1 MRGCGTNAILRTLPA
16 FPFANFAA
24 PDTARPSGL
33 ISPGNLMKLHLPIR
47 ALAALVTFACAIVAS
62 AQNTGTGT
70 IAGHVYNAVTKE
82 YTRDAIVRIE
92 GTNLSTVSEGS
103 GAFSLSRVPAGEV
116 TVTVTYTGLPPVT
129 TKLTVI
135 DGETVNQEFEVGTAE
150 AEARTGEQI
159 VKLQEFTVTAEKDG
173 NAKALSRQKN
183 SMNLS
188 RSVASDAFGNITE
201 GNVGEF
207 LKFLPGVELEYVEAD
222 TRGPR
227 IGGMSSEYASV
238 TLDGKSIASADSF
251 GQYVGFENSASGTA
265 NRSFGFDSISI
276 NSIESIEI
284 NRVTSAAMDANAPA
298 GNINLKTKKA
308 FDRKGRYFGGSIST
322 VLNSQEFTL
331 RPTSGPGDRFG
342 RKWRPNFN
350 AVYSDIFFKNRLG
363 VILSIQESNLYN
375 EQYRV
380 DHTYNRTPT
389 DVDPRPQ
396 VLTQVLLKDGPKW
409 TNRGSYTATFDF
421 RATPNLTFSLN
432 ALFSRYHAQF
442 YNRQVTAIAG
452 GTRAT
457 VPGDG
462 VLSYG
467 SSPTNAGSLQFG
479 GGNGAKFTNT
489 LTFSPSFEYRRNNLR
504 LDGSFTTSHSRN
516 DYDNLA
522 HKLVANTTVN
532 NVTGIGFTA
541 TRSAADS
548 ADWKIVQTG
557 GSDWTN
563 LALQTNPRISDDNR
577 QNTIDIKSGDL
588 NARYTLPMKIPTF
601 IQVGAKRARNAQFAR
616 NSNDS
621 DKWLYVG
628 PGGGTTGSF
637 GNYPSSFTLFGSG
650 NQPGVVFTSLG
661 GGGAPPFPDRDT
673 LGELFT
679 SHPEYFVRTLPTSA
693 TGSSTS
699 GVSLANYE
707 SGTYLNQPTYDV
719 KETVTAGYLMANS
732 RIDKLILQGGVRYEL
747 TEIDS
752 TELDP
757 YSNQQVAA
765 AGYPVTATGAPNSV
779 SAIDYKYSRPRVQR
793 HGDYADYFP
802 SVSAKYSVR
811 PNILFDIGWGKAI
824 RRPDLGKISGTR
836 QINDDAQQVNTPNPN
851 LKPERSQKVAASLAY
866 FFGATGVNNVQVVA
880 SRNKVT
886 NKTLSKTLTSEEYGN
901 TDPTY
906 DGYEFISY
914 SSAPLPITYNS
925 MEYSYQQYLSFL
937 PRALQGTSLTGSYT
951 RTYVDTPP
959 GQVILGVIPHTL
971 KGTLSYSNL
980 RFKLSFSTIWQDDSG
995 PFQAANRYQKRN
1007 VKCDFSGSI
1016 TLTEKLS
1023 FFFAGRNIFEEPHL
1037 LMEKSAGNRD
1047 VLYRYENYGTNWT
1060 FGIRGSF

>member
-1 MRGCGTNAILRTLPA
+1 
-16 FPFANFAA
+16 
-24 PDTARPSGL
+24 
-33 ISPGNLMKLHLPIR
+33 MKLHLPTR
-47 ALAALVTFACAIVAS
+47 ALVALVSLACTIAAFAQTA
-62 AQNTGTGT
+62 GTGT
-70 IAGHVYNAVTKE
+70 ITGHVYNAVTKE
-82 YTRDAIVRIE
+82 YTRDATVRVE
-92 GTNLSTVSEGS
+92 GTDLSVVSETS
-103 GAFSLSRVPAGEV
+103 GYFSLQRVPVGEV
-116 TVTVTYTGLPPVT
+116 TVTVTYIGLPPVSQ
-129 TKLTVI
+129 KVTVVA
-135 DGETVNQEFEVGTAE
+135 GETTNQEFELGGAAAAAKSGE
-150 AEARTGEQI
+150 AVVQ
-159 VKLQEFTVTAEKDG
+159 LQTFTVTAEKDG

-322 VLNSQEFTL
+322 VLNSQEFGLGAT
-331 RPTSGPGDRFG
+331 PGPGDRIG

-350 AVYSDIFFKNRLG
+350 ATYSDIFFNNRLG
-363 VILSIQESNLYN
+363 IILSLQESNLYN

-380 DHTYNRTPT
+380 DHSYNRTPT
-389 DVDPRPQ
+389 ATDTRAQ

-421 RATPNLTFSLN
+421 RATPNLTLSLN

-442 YNRQVTAIAG
+442 YNRQVTMIAG

-462 VLSYG
+462 VLTYG
-467 SSPTNAGSLQFG
+467 SSPTNAGSIQFG

-489 LTFSPSFEYRRNNLR
+489 LTFSPSFEYRRENLR
-504 LDGSFTTSHSRN
+504 VDGSFTTSHSRN

-548 ADWKIVQTG
+548 ADWKITQTG

-588 NARYTLPMKIPTF
+588 NARYNLPFRLPSF
-601 IQVGAKRARNAQFAR
+601 IQVGAKRSRNAQFAR

-637 GNYPSSFTLFGSG
+637 ANYPSPFTLFGGG
-650 NQPGVVFTSLG
+650 NQPGVVFTSLS

-673 LGELFT
+673 LGELFHT
-679 SHPEYFVRTLPTSA
+679 HPEYFVRTLPTSA
-693 TGSSTS
+693 TGSSTA
-699 GVSLANYE
+699 GISLANYE

-719 KETVTAGYLMANS
+719 KETVTAGYIMGNTRLS
-732 RIDKLILQGGVRYEL
+732 KLALQGGVRYEL

-757 YSNQQVAA
+757 YSNQDVAA
-765 AGYPVTATGAPNSV
+765 AGYPVTSTGAPNSV

-802 SVSAKYSVR
+802 SATAKYSIL
-811 PNILFDIGWGKAI
+811 PNLLFDIGWGKTI

-836 QINDDAQQVNTPNPN
+836 QINDDALQVTTPNPN
-851 LKPERSQKVAASLAY
+851 LLPERSKKMAASLSY
-866 FFGATGVNNVQVVA
+866 FFGSTGVNNLQVVA

-886 NKTLSKTLTSEEYGN
+886 NKTLQKTLTSEEFGN
-901 TDPTY
+901 TDPNY
-906 DGYEFISY
+906 DGYDFVSY
-914 SSAPLPITYNS
+914 SSAPLPITYSS
-925 MEYSYQQYLSFL
+925 MEYSYQQYLNFL
-937 PRALQGTSLTGSYT
+937 PKIMQGTSLTASYT
-951 RTYVDTPP
+951 RTYVETPP
-959 GQVILGVIPHTL
+959 AQVVLGVIPHTL
-971 KGTLSYSNL
+971 KGTLGYRNTRL
-980 RFKLSFSTIWQDDSG
+980 NLSFSAIWQDDSG

-1007 VKCDFSGSI
+1007 VKCDLSGAI
-1016 TLTEKLS
+1016 TINDRLQ
-1023 FFFAGRNIFEEPHL
+1023 FFFSGRNIFETPHL
-1037 LMEKSAGNRD
+1037 LMEKSAGNPD
-1047 VLYRYENYGTNWT
+1047 VLFRYENYGTNWT
-1060 FGIRGSF
+1060 FGIKGSF

>member
-1 MRGCGTNAILRTLPA
+1 
-16 FPFANFAA
+16 
-24 PDTARPSGL
+24 
-33 ISPGNLMKLHLPIR
+33 MKLHLPIR
-47 ALAALVTFACAIVAS
+47 ALLALVSFACATVAFG
-62 AQNTGTGT
+62 QNATGT
-70 IAGHVYNAVTKE
+70 ITGHVYNAVTKE
-82 YTRDAIVRIE
+82 YTRDATVRIE
-92 GTNLSTVSEGS
+92 GTDISVVSETS
-103 GAFSLSRVPAGEV
+103 GYFSLPRVPVGEV
-116 TVTVTYTGLPPVT
+116 TVTVSYIGLPSVSQKVT
-129 TKLTVI
+129 VVA
-135 DGETVNQEFEVGTAE
+135 GETTNQEIELGKE
-150 AEARTGEQI
+150 AAAAKSGDQVI
-159 VKLQEFTVTAEKDG
+159 QLSAFTVTAEKDG
-173 NAKALSRQKN
+173 SAKALSQQKN
-183 SMNLS
+183 SMSMS

-238 TLDGKSIASADSF
+238 TLDGKNIASADSF

-308 FDRKGRYFGGSIST
+308 FDRKGRHFGASFST
-322 VLNSQEFTL
+322 VLNSEEFTL
-331 RPTSGPGDRFG
+331 RATPGPGDRTG

-350 AVYSDIFFKNRLG
+350 AFYSDIFFNNRLG
-363 VILSIQESNLYN
+363 VILNLQESNLYN

-389 DVDPRPQ
+389 ATDPRPQ

-409 TNRGSYTATFDF
+409 TNRGSYTATLDF
-421 RATPNLTFSLN
+421 RATPNLSFSLN

-442 YNRQVTAIAG
+442 YNRQVTMIAG

-462 VLSYG
+462 VLNYG
-467 SSPTNAGSLQFG
+467 SSPANVGSMQFG

-489 LTFSPSFEYRRNNLR
+489 LTFSPSFEYRRENLR
-504 LDGSFTTSHSRN
+504 VDGSFTTSHSRN

-522 HKLVANTTVN
+522 HKLVANTPVN

-541 TRSAADS
+541 TRSAADA
-548 ADWKIVQTG
+548 ADWKITQTG
-557 GSDWTN
+557 GSDWTD

-588 NARYTLPMKIPTF
+588 NARYNLPFRVPTF

-616 NSNDS
+616 NSNDL

-637 GNYPSSFTLFGSG
+637 ANYPSPFVFFQRG
-650 NQPGVVFTSLG
+650 NQPGVVFNSI
-661 GGGAPPFPDRDT
+661 GGAGGPPFPDRDT

-679 SHPEYFVRTLPTSA
+679 THPEYFVRTLPTSA
-693 TGSSTS
+693 TGSSTA

-707 SGTYLNQPTYDV
+707 AGTYLHQPTYDV
-719 KETVTAGYLMANS
+719 KETITAGYLMANS
-732 RIDKLILQGGVRYEL
+732 RLSKLVLQGGVRYEL

-752 TELDP
+752 TELNP
-757 YSNQQVAA
+757 YSNQEVAA
-765 AGYPVTATGAPNSV
+765 AGYPVTATGAPNSI
-779 SAIDYKYSRPRVQR
+779 SAIDYKYSRPRTQR

-802 SVSAKYSVR
+802 SVTAKYAIR
-811 PNILFDIGWGKAI
+811 PNFLFDIGAGKSI

-836 QINDDAQQVNTPNPN
+836 QINDDALQVNTPNPN
-851 LKPERSQKVAASLAY
+851 LLPERSKKIAASLSY
-866 FFGATGVNNVQVVA
+866 FFGGTGVNNMQIVA

-886 NKTLSKTLTSEEYGN
+886 NKTLSRTLTSEEYGN

-906 DGYEFISY
+906 ADYEFISF
-914 SSAPLPITYNS
+914 SSADLPITYNS
-925 MEYSYQQYLSFL
+925 MEYSYQQYLNFL
-937 PRALQGTSLTGSYT
+937 PKFMHGTSLTASYT
-951 RTYVDTPP
+951 RTYVETPP
-959 GQVILGVIPHTL
+959 SQVILGVIPHTL
-971 KGTLSYSNL
+971 KGTLGYRNT
-980 RFKLSFSTIWQDDSG
+980 RVNFSFSTIWQDDSG

-1007 VKCDFSGSI
+1007 VKCDLSGSI
-1016 TLTEKLS
+1016 TLNERLQL
-1023 FFFAGRNIFEEPHL
+1023 FFSGRNIFEEPHL
-1037 LMEKSAGNRD
+1037 LMEKSAGNPD
-1047 VLYRYENYGTNWT
+1047 VLFRYENYGTNWT
-1060 FGIRGSF
+1060 VGIKANF

>member
-1 MRGCGTNAILRTLPA
+1 
-16 FPFANFAA
+16 
-24 PDTARPSGL
+24 
-33 ISPGNLMKLHLPIR
+33 MKLHLPIR
-47 ALAALVTFACAIVAS
+47 ALLALVSFACATVAFG
-62 AQNTGTGT
+62 QNATGT

-82 YTRDAIVRIE
+82 YTRDATVRVE
-92 GTNLSTVSEGS
+92 GTDISVVSETS
-103 GAFSLSRVPAGEV
+103 GYFSLPRVPVGEV
-116 TVTVTYTGLPPVT
+116 TVTVTYIGLPPVSQ
-129 TKLTVI
+129 KITVI
-135 DGETVNQEFEVGTAE
+135 AGETVNQEIEIGKE
-150 AEARTGEQI
+150 AAAAKSGDQVI
-159 VKLQEFTVTAEKDG
+159 QLSAFTVTAEKDG
-173 NAKALSRQKN
+173 SAKALSQQKN
-183 SMNLS
+183 SMNMS

-207 LKFLPGVELEYVEAD
+207 LKFLPGIELEYVEAD

-238 TLDGKSIASADSF
+238 TLDGKNVASADSF

-308 FDRKGRYFGGSIST
+308 FDRKGRHFGASFST
-322 VLNSQEFTL
+322 VLNSEEFTL
-331 RPTSGPGDRFG
+331 RATPGPGDRTG

-350 AVYSDIFFKNRLG
+350 AFYSDIFFNNRLG
-363 VILSIQESNLYN
+363 VILNVQESNLYN

-389 DVDPRPQ
+389 ATDPRPQ

-421 RATPNLTFSLN
+421 RATPNLSFSLN

-442 YNRQVTAIAG
+442 YNRQVTMIAG

-462 VLSYG
+462 VLNYG
-467 SSPTNAGSLQFG
+467 SSPANVGSMQFG

-489 LTFSPSFEYRRNNLR
+489 LTFSPSFEYRRENLR
-504 LDGSFTTSHSRN
+504 VDGSFTTSHSRN

-522 HKLVANTTVN
+522 HKLVANTPVN

-541 TRSAADS
+541 TRSAADA
-548 ADWKIVQTG
+548 ADWKITQTG
-557 GSDWTN
+557 GSDWTD

-588 NARYTLPMKIPTF
+588 NARYNLPFRVPTF

-616 NSNDS
+616 NSNDL

-637 GNYPSSFTLFGSG
+637 ANYASPFVFFQRG
-650 NQPGVVFTSLG
+650 NQPGVVFNSI
-661 GGGAPPFPDRDT
+661 GGAGGPPFPDRDT

-679 SHPEYFVRTLPTSA
+679 THPEYFVRTLPTSA
-693 TGSSTS
+693 TGSSTA

-707 SGTYLNQPTYDV
+707 AGTYLHQPTYDV
-719 KETVTAGYLMANS
+719 KETITAGYLMANS
-732 RIDKLILQGGVRYEL
+732 RLSKLVLQGGIRYEL

-752 TELDP
+752 TELNP
-757 YSNQQVAA
+757 YSNQEVAA
-765 AGYPVTATGAPNSV
+765 AGYPVTATGAPNSI
-779 SAIDYKYSRPRVQR
+779 SAIDYKYSRPRTQR

-802 SVSAKYSVR
+802 SVTAKYAIR
-811 PNILFDIGWGKAI
+811 PNFLFDIGAGKSI

-836 QINDDAQQVNTPNPN
+836 QINDDALQVNTPNPN
-851 LKPERSQKVAASLAY
+851 LLPERSKKIAASLSY
-866 FFGATGVNNVQVVA
+866 FFGGTGVNNMQIVA

-886 NKTLSKTLTSEEYGN
+886 NKTLSRTLTSEEYGN

-906 DGYEFISY
+906 ADYEFISF
-914 SSAPLPITYNS
+914 SSAELPITYNS
-925 MEYSYQQYLSFL
+925 MEYSYQQYLNFL
-937 PRALQGTSLTGSYT
+937 PKFMHGTSLTASYT
-951 RTYVDTPP
+951 RTYVETPP
-959 GQVILGVIPHTL
+959 SQVILGVIPHTL
-971 KGTLSYSNL
+971 KGTLGYRNT
-980 RFKLSFSTIWQDDSG
+980 RVNFSFSTIWQDDSG
-995 PFQAANRYQKRN
+995 PFQASNRYQKRN
-1007 VKCDFSGSI
+1007 VKCDLSGSI
-1016 TLTEKLS
+1016 TLNERLQL
-1023 FFFAGRNIFEEPHL
+1023 FFSGRNIFEEPHL
-1037 LMEKSAGNRD
+1037 LMEKSAGNPD
-1047 VLYRYENYGTNWT
+1047 VLFRYENYGTNWT
-1060 FGIRGSF
+1060 VGIKANF

>member
-1 MRGCGTNAILRTLPA
+1 
-16 FPFANFAA
+16 
-24 PDTARPSGL
+24 
-33 ISPGNLMKLHLPIR
+33 MKLHLPTR
-47 ALAALVTFACAIVAS
+47 ALVALVSLACTIAAFAQTA
-62 AQNTGTGT
+62 GTGT
-70 IAGHVYNAVTKE
+70 ITGHVYNAVTKE
-82 YTRDAIVRIE
+82 YTRDATVRVE
-92 GTNLSTVSEGS
+92 GTDLSVVSETS
-103 GAFSLSRVPAGEV
+103 GYFSLQRVPVGEV
-116 TVTVTYTGLPPVT
+116 TVTVTYIGLPPVAQ
-129 TKLTVI
+129 KVTVVA
-135 DGETVNQEFEVGTAE
+135 GETTNQEFELGGAAAAAKSGE
-150 AEARTGEQI
+150 AVVQ
-159 VKLQEFTVTAEKDG
+159 LQTFTVTAEKDG

-322 VLNSQEFTL
+322 VLNSQEFGLGAT
-331 RPTSGPGDRFG
+331 PGPGDRTG

-350 AVYSDIFFKNRLG
+350 ATYSDIFFNNRLG
-363 VILSIQESNLYN
+363 IILSLQESNLYN

-380 DHTYNRTPT
+380 DHSYNRTPT
-389 DVDPRPQ
+389 ATDTRAQ

-421 RATPNLTFSLN
+421 RATPNLTLSLN

-442 YNRQVTAIAG
+442 YNRQVTMIAG

-462 VLSYG
+462 VLTYG
-467 SSPTNAGSLQFG
+467 SSPTNAGSIQFG

-489 LTFSPSFEYRRNNLR
+489 LTFSPSFEYRRENLR
-504 LDGSFTTSHSRN
+504 VDGSFTTSHSRN

-548 ADWKIVQTG
+548 ADWKITQTG

-588 NARYTLPMKIPTF
+588 NARYNLPFRLPSF
-601 IQVGAKRARNAQFAR
+601 IQVGAKRSRNAQFAR
-616 NSNDS
+616 NSNDA

-637 GNYPSSFTLFGSG
+637 ANYPSPFTLFGGG
-650 NQPGVVFTSLG
+650 NQPGVVFTSLS

-673 LGELFT
+673 LGELFHT
-679 SHPEYFVRTLPTSA
+679 HPEYFVRTLPTSA
-693 TGSSTS
+693 TGSSTA
-699 GVSLANYE
+699 GISLANYE

-719 KETVTAGYLMANS
+719 KETVTAGYIMGNTRLN
-732 RIDKLILQGGVRYEL
+732 KLALQGGVRYEL

-757 YSNQQVAA
+757 YSNQDVAA
-765 AGYPVTATGAPNSV
+765 AGYPVTSTGAPNSI

-802 SVSAKYSVR
+802 SVTAKYALR
-811 PNILFDIGWGKAI
+811 PNLLFDIGWGKSI

-836 QINDDAQQVNTPNPN
+836 QINDDALIVNTPNPN
-851 LKPERSQKVAASLAY
+851 LLPERSKKVAASLSY
-866 FFGATGVNNVQVVA
+866 FFGSTGVNNLQIVA
-880 SRNKVT
+880 SRNRVT

-901 TDPTY
+901 TDPAYEGY
-906 DGYEFISY
+906 DFISY

-937 PRALQGTSLTGSYT
+937 PRFLQGTSLTASYT
-951 RTYVDTPP
+951 RTYVETPP
-959 GQVILGVIPHTL
+959 AQVILGVIPHTL
-971 KGTLSYSNL
+971 KGTLGYRNPRLS
-980 RFKLSFSTIWQDDSG
+980 LSFSAIWQDDSG
-995 PFQAANRYQKRN
+995 PFQATNRYQKRN
-1007 VKCDFSGSI
+1007 VKCDLSGSI
-1016 TLTEKLS
+1016 ALTENLS

-1037 LMEKSAGNRD
+1037 LMEKSAGNPD
-1047 VLYRYENYGTNWT
+1047 VLFRYENYGTNWT
-1060 FGIRGSF
+1060 FGLRGSF

>member
-1 MRGCGTNAILRTLPA
+1 
-16 FPFANFAA
+16 
-24 PDTARPSGL
+24 
-33 ISPGNLMKLHLPIR
+33 MKPTLPIR
-47 ALAALVTFACAIVAS
+47 ALFALVSLTWALVAS
-62 AQNTGTGT
+62 AQTSGTGT
-70 IAGHVYNAVTKE
+70 ITGHVYNAVTKE
-82 YTRDAIVRIE
+82 FPRDASVRVD
-92 GTNLSTVSEGS
+92 GTELATVSETS
-103 GAFSLSRVPAGEV
+103 GYYSLARIPAGEV
-116 TVTVTYTGLPPVT
+116 SVTVTYLGLPPVT
-129 TKLTVI
+129 QKVTVVA
-135 DGETVNQEFEVGTAE
+135 GETVNLEFEVGSATP
-150 AEARTGEQI
+150 TQKDGEPVVQ
-159 VKLQEFTVTAEKDG
+159 LQAFTVTAEKDG

-183 SMNLS
+183 SMNMS

-238 TLDGKSIASADSF
+238 TLDGKNIASADSF

-276 NSIESIEI
+276 NSIESIEV

-322 VLNSQEFTL
+322 VLNSQEFGLGAT
-331 RPTSGPGDRFG
+331 PGPGDRTG

-350 AVYSDIFFKNRLG
+350 ATYSDIFFNNRLG
-363 VILSIQESNLYN
+363 VIVSIQESNLYN

-380 DHTYNRTPT
+380 DHSYNRTPT
-389 DVDPRPQ
+389 TTDPRAQ

-421 RATPNLTFSLN
+421 RATSNLTLSLN

-442 YNRQVTAIAG
+442 YNRQVTMIAG

-462 VLSYG
+462 ILTYG
-467 SSPTNAGSLQFG
+467 SSPTNAGSIQFG
-479 GGNGAKFTNT
+479 GGNGVKFTNT

-504 LDGSFTTSHSRN
+504 VDGSFTTSHSRN

-541 TRSAADS
+541 TRSAPDA
-548 ADWKIVQTG
+548 ADWQIMQTG
-557 GSDWTN
+557 GADWTN

-588 NARYTLPMKIPTF
+588 NARYNLPFRFPSF
-601 IQVGAKRARNAQFAR
+601 LQVGAKRSRNGQFAR

-637 GNYPSSFTLFGSG
+637 GNYPSPFTLFASG
-650 NQPGVVFTSLG
+650 NQPGVTFTSLS

-693 TGSSTS
+693 TVTSTS

-719 KETVTAGYLMANS
+719 KETVTAGYLMGNT
-732 RIDKLILQGGVRYEL
+732 RLNKLTLQGGLRYEL

-752 TELDP
+752 TELNP

-765 AGYPVTATGAPNSV
+765 AGYPVTSALAPNSI

-793 HGDYADYFP
+793 HGDYGDYFP
-802 SVSAKYSVR
+802 SMTAKYALR
-811 PNILFDIGWGKAI
+811 PNLVFDLGWGNSI

-836 QINDDAQQVNTPNPN
+836 QVNDDALIINTPNPN
-851 LKPERSQKVAASLAY
+851 LQPERSRKIASSLSY
-866 FFGATGVNNVQVVA
+866 FFGETGINNVQIVA
-880 SRNKVT
+880 SRNRVT
-886 NKTLSKTLTSEEYGN
+886 NKTLSQTLTSEEFGN
-901 TDPTY
+901 TDPAY
-906 DGYEFISY
+906 DGYDFISF

-925 MEYSYQQYLSFL
+925 MEYSYQQYLNFL
-937 PRALQGTSLTGSYT
+937 PKFLQGTSLNASYT
-951 RTYVDTPP
+951 RTYVETPP
-959 GQVILGVIPHTL
+959 SQVILGVIPHTL
-971 KGTLSYSNL
+971 KGTLSYRNR
-980 RFKLSFSTIWQDDSG
+980 RFSVSFSSIWQDDSG

-1007 VKCDFSGSI
+1007 TKCDLSGSI
-1016 TLTEKLS
+1016 YLTETLS
-1023 FFFAGRNIFEEPHL
+1023 FFFAGRNIFEVPHL
-1037 LMEKSAGNRD
+1037 LMEKSAGNPD
-1047 VLYRYENYGTNWT
+1047 VLFRYENYGTNWT
-1060 FGIRGSF
+1060 FGLRGSF